1 MFGIIGSAVTLGVVI
16 TQLIK
21 RNEMCSFFGTEIQ
34 IATKPKHIK
43 ASLYGGIIF
52 GLGLALT
59 GDCPGP
65 IYVLIGAG
73 YLSLIVVFVFALLGT
88 YRYILLKPRLTHLKH

>member
-1 MFGIIGSAVTLGVVI
+1 MFGIIGADVALGVVI

-43 ASLYGGIIF
+43 AF
-52 GLGLALT
+52 FLAELFLAWAWYLQAHVQVLFMCWLT
-59 GDCPGP
+59 QAIC
-65 IYVLIGAG
+65 
-73 YLSLIVVFVFALLGT
+73 
-88 YRYILLKPRLTHLKH
+88 R

>member
-1 MFGIIGSAVTLGVVI
+1 MFGIIGAAVALGVVI

-21 RNEMCSFFGTEIQ
+21 RNEMCSFFRTEIQ
-34 IATKPKHIK
+34 IVTKPKYIK

-59 GDCPGP
+59 GACPGP
-65 IYVLIGAG
+65 IYVLISAG

-88 YRYILLKPRLTHLKH
+88 YCYRLLNPRLTH